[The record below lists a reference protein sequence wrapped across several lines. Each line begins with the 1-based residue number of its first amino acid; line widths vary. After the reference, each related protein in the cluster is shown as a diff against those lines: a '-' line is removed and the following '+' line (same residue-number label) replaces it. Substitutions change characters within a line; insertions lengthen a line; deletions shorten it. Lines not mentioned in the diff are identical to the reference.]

1 MCGICF
7 MLQYVDIII
16 IILDERKNNIVQT
29 VVSSVLI
36 LCGEAFN
43 LHVDVIVDRLLGW
56 TSALPGLLME
66 LHD

>member
-1 MCGICF
+1 
-7 MLQYVDIII
+7 MLQWVDIILI
-16 IILDERKNNIVQT
+16 IQDERKNDIVQT

-43 LHVDVIVDRLLGW
+43 LQVDVIVDRLLLGC